1 MIKRYINRYNFILL
15 LVIVIVLKLCINITS
30 FFLEERSENYSAY
43 AEYKHSINEGY
54 AQQVHAKHLYYLNE
68 EQ

>member
-1 MIKRYINRYNFILL
+1 MKRYMHKYNLILL
-15 LVIVIVLKLCINITS
+15 LVIVIVLKLFISVVSC
-30 FFLEERSENYSAY
+30 FLEERSENYSAY
-43 AEYKHSINEGY
+43 AEYKYSINEER